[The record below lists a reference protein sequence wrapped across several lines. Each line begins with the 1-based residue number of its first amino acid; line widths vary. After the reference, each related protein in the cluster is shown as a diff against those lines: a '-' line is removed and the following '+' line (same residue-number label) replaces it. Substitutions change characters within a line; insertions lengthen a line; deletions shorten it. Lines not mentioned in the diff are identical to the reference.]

1 MNRKIIRGW
10 VLRICINLGIAV
22 GAVVF
27 LYLLNT
33 YVLGY
38 LIRNSLILYWLEF
51 MAVIAFCTYVLAQ
64 AIRHQ
69 KN

>member
-1 MNRKIIRGW
+1 MNENLQSAVSDLSLIRQ
-10 VLRICINLGIAV
+10 
-22 GAVVF
+22 
-27 LYLLNT
+27 T
-33 YVLGY
+33 MDKYVLGY